1 MFEPDIE
8 DGATVDLY
16 ASLIRVVKK
25 IEKTG
30 EVTMD
35 DVSDIDHKCWVW
47 MQEREEEK
55 ENE

>member
-30 EVTMD
+30 EITMD
-35 DVSDIDHKCWVW
+35 DVSDIDHKCWIW
-47 MQEREEEK
+47 MQEREEER
-55 ENE
+55 E

>member
-1 MFEPDIE
+1 MFESDIE

-16 ASLIRVVKK
+16 ESLIRVVKK

-47 MQEREEEK
+47 MQEREEER

>member
-47 MQEREEEK
+47 MQELEEEK

>member
-30 EVTMD
+30 EITMD